1 MSADLFHLNR
11 PVHLAR
17 RDVFYEQAE
26 QLIEQ
31 LPARKKLPDQQEIA
45 ETALHLFYTARQHA
59 QAASRSDKTSTEDL
73 LFLDFLYTAVDNTQ
87 SIVRM
92 LRRQRSVESEDCPL
106 GHFLGS
112 EDVGA
117 KMSTHY
123 RRCAAHILKG
133 LLQVVQQA
141 ARPYQE
147 LQQANL
153 AKMSPTDQARY
164 EKTRTHLAQ
173 PPET

>member
-1 MSADLFHLNR
+1 MSADLFYLNR

-31 LPARKKLPDQQEIA
+31 LPARKKLADQQEIA

-59 QAASRSDKTSTEDL
+59 RAAARSDKTSTEDQ
-73 LFLDFLYTAVDNTQ
+73 LFLDFLNTTVDNTQ
-87 SIVRM
+87 SIARM
-92 LRRQRSVESEDCPL
+92 LRRQQSVESDDCPL
-106 GHFLGS
+106 GQFLGS
-112 EDVGA
+112 EDVGS

-133 LLQVVQQA
+133 LLQVLRQA
-141 ARPYQE
+141 AQPYQE

-153 AKMSPTDQARY
+153 TKMSPTDQARY
-164 EKTRTHLAQ
+164 EKTRTHLTQ